1 MIAETGIPVAGQET
15 IAPPRALRLL
25 RPLQLAGPFLIAL
38 LVGAVVL
45 FASGRDAIGTYWL
58 LAQQSLGG
66 TTQIAN
72 TLVAATPVLLTGL
85 ATAIAFRSGIF
96 NVGVEGSLY
105 VGAFAA
111 AWAGFTLTQLPGPL
125 LIVVAVALAGLAG
138 AVWALIPAILRARW
152 RVDEVVTTL
161 MLNYVAILLTSWLVN
176 YFFLAPD
183 IANSM
188 SRLIAPQ
195 ARLGPL
201 LPSSQLTVAF
211 IAALLITVLYAFLFK
226 RATIGYELRMTGL
239 NPRFARAVG
248 INLARAIIVAFV
260 LSGLLGGVAGGFQIL
275 GVNYRFIDHFSP
287 GYGFTGIA
295 VALLGRGHPVGIVL
309 AALFFGALSS
319 GGAMIQLFSDIPLD
333 LINILQG
340 TVMIFAVIELSRL
353 PLVKRWLRHA

>member
-15 IAPPRALRLL
+15 IAPARALRLF
-25 RPLQLAGPFLIAL
+25 RPVQLAGPFLIAL
-38 LVGAVVL
+38 LVGAIVL

-66 TTQIAN
+66 TSQIAN

-85 ATAIAFRSGIF
+85 ATAIAFRSGMF

-111 AWAGFTLTQLPGPL
+111 AWAGFTLTRLPGPL
-125 LIVVAVALAGLAG
+125 LILVAVVLAGLAG
-138 AVWALIPAILRARW
+138 ALWALIPGILRAQW

-188 SRLIAPQ
+188 SPLIAGD
-195 ARLGPL
+195 ARLARL
-201 LPSSQLTVAF
+201 LPGSQLTIAF
-211 IAALLITVLYAFLFK
+211 LLALLVTLLYAFLFN

-248 INLARAIIVAFV
+248 INLGRAIIVAFL
-260 LSGLLGGVAGGFQIL
+260 LSGLIGGSAGGLQIL
-275 GVNYRFIDHFSP
+275 GVNYRFIEQLSP
-287 GYGFTGIA
+287 GYAF
-295 VALLGRGHPVGIVL
+295 
-309 AALFFGALSS
+309 
-319 GGAMIQLFSDIPLD
+319 
-333 LINILQG
+333 
-340 TVMIFAVIELSRL
+340 
-353 PLVKRWLRHA
+353 

>member
-85 ATAIAFRSGIF
+85 ATAVAFRSGIF

-105 VGAFAA
+105 VGAFVA
-111 AWAGFTLTQLPGPL
+111 AWAGFTLRGLPGPL
-125 LIVVAVALAGLAG
+125 LIVVAIILAGTAG
-138 AVWALIPAILRARW
+138 ALWAIVPGVLRARW

-176 YFFLAPD
+176 YYFLAPD

-188 SRLIAPQ
+188 SPLIAASPAQ
-195 ARLGPL
+195 FAAPAQPAHDRVRGC
-201 LPSSQLTVAF
+201 VADH
-211 IAALLITVLYAFLFK
+211 AALCVPLRSDAGRL
-226 RATIGYELRMTGL
+226 RA
-239 NPRFARAVG
+239 AH
-248 INLARAIIVAFV
+248 
-260 LSGLLGGVAGGFQIL
+260 GG
-275 GVNYRFIDHFSP
+275 
-287 GYGFTGIA
+287 
-295 VALLGRGHPVGIVL
+295 
-309 AALFFGALSS
+309 
-319 GGAMIQLFSDIPLD
+319 
-333 LINILQG
+333 
-340 TVMIFAVIELSRL
+340 
-353 PLVKRWLRHA
+353 

>member
-1 MIAETGIPVAGQET
+1 MIAEPGIPVAGQET
-15 IAPPRALRLL
+15 IAPPRAVRIL

-66 TTQIAN
+66 TSQIAN

-188 SRLIAPQ
+188 SPLIASD
-195 ARLGPL
+195 ARLERIMTR
-201 LPSSQLTVAF
+201 SQLTM
-211 IAALLITVLYAFLFK
+211 AFL
-226 RATIGYELRMTGL
+226 RALMMTML
-239 NPRFARAVG
+239 
-248 INLARAIIVAFV
+248 
-260 LSGLLGGVAGGFQIL
+260 
-275 GVNYRFIDHFSP
+275 
-287 GYGFTGIA
+287 
-295 VALLGRGHPVGIVL
+295 
-309 AALFFGALSS
+309 
-319 GGAMIQLFSDIPLD
+319 
-333 LINILQG
+333 
-340 TVMIFAVIELSRL
+340 
-353 PLVKRWLRHA
+353 